1 MPLENFVV
9 PLGMQGAQVLNQVED
24 WKIKCSWKFQI
35 FSQNETIFTF
45 NQPRD
50 FELHLSANNL
60 ISDHD
65 EIKPAQSDLLSKL
78 QLTSHFLFLSP
89 SLRWENVSS
98 IN

>member
-1 MPLENFVV
+1 MFLEIPN
-9 PLGMQGAQVLNQVED
+9 
-24 WKIKCSWKFQI
+24 I
-35 FSQNETIFTF
+35 FLERNDFYFLISQEI
-45 NQPRD
+45 
-50 FELHLSANNL
+50 ELHLSANNL

-78 QLTSHFLFLSP
+78 QVTSHFLFLSP